1 MPPKEET
8 GQAGTGVQ
16 HALPASMALKL
27 KGQSGAQQYEAWK
40 VFKFQFE
47 NYLVATRQ
55 SELSEERKVAILL
68 HVMGVEIVPIYLS
81 FNLSGEKTVSQVIQ
95 EFEKYFSPQKN
106 LSLERNVF
114 LSRRQMPGESLEGFI
129 TNLKNLS
136 TTCELGSLRESLV
149 RDIFILGL
157 LEENSYIKERLL
169 EEGDKK
175 SLSEI
180 FDLARTLEMSKEK
193 CSKPVLSVSTSSHSR
208 SNSYNKNVKKS
219 KCNRCGYMVQIP
231 HQKCPAL
238 RAMCNSCSKVGHY
251 AKMCRV
257 KKVNTVQE
265 ISVHSEGQ
273 EPECGSKASP
283 NDSFFIG
290 VVNHNNDSPW
300 KVLVKVNNK
309 LLPMSIDTGAEAN
322 VMSLSSYKESGLPSF
337 SIQPTC
343 SKLTAYGGTDIPIVG
358 QCIINCEIN
367 KVKLPIR
374 FFICKADQPTVLG
387 AKACENFCLIKRIGS
402 IFDSQFGAYA
412 KLMSSYNDL
421 FEGLGCLPGYVRID
435 LKETAVPQVNPP
447 RRVPFKLMETFKT
460 ELDRMCEMGVI
471 EKLTKPT
478 EWLNSVVLVEK
489 PDGSLRVCL
498 DPRPLNKAIMRSQY
512 PLPTL
517 ESIRSKLIG
526 AQYFSKL
533 DASTAFWSM
542 QLDEKS
548 TDLCAFGTP
557 FGRFKFLRLA
567 YGLNL
572 APEKFHQKMTEYLG
586 DIDGVVC
593 YIDDIL
599 IFSHSKEQHDKILI
613 KVLDRMRSIN
623 LKLNMKKC
631 IIGKQK
637 ITFLGQN
644 FECTGMSPD
653 LSKIEA
659 IEKMPEPKN
668 VKDLQRFLGMINY
681 LSCYMPNMSNNCV
694 NLRKLLKK
702 ESLWCWESAHQ
713 MEFNGLKK
721 LICQAPILAF
731 FDVHKP
737 IVLTVD
743 SSQFA
748 VGACLLQEMKP
759 VAFASRSLTETQK
772 RWAQIEKELFA
783 IWFGCVKFH
792 QYIYGQSILVET
804 DHKPLVT
811 LFKKALSD
819 IPNRLQRIMLKL
831 QLYDL
836 HVVYKAG
843 KEMYVSD
850 TLSRAALTDTCQEFD
865 DMLDQELAVH
875 SNMFMRTLNVSDA
888 KLNEICEATKND
900 NILQQVKQFILTD
913 WPSYKNLVPKIIQ
926 PFYPYRNEL
935 HIVSDIIFKGSCI
948 VIPKS
953 MQNELIKSM
962 HSSHMGYNKNKN
974 FVKDV
979 VFWPTLFSDLKLFI
993 INCETCNKFKP
1004 NNVKEPLIAHEV
1016 PTHPWEKVGVDLFEF
1031 DRCHYLI
1038 LVDYY
1043 SKFFETALLHST
1055 NSRSII
1061 SQFKSIFCRQGV
1073 PAQLISDRGP
1083 PFSSNELN
1091 QFYKEWNI
1099 NHQCSSPYYP
1109 KSNGQVEQTVKL
1121 VKNTLIKCKDSNS
1134 DPYLALLHLRNSYSD
1149 GQEPPSKLLNARLLR
1164 TNIPTLPNQ
1173 LKSKIV
1179 SYKSYRNNY
1188 KKRITNM
1195 KKSYDKGAKP
1205 LEPLK
1210 LNECVL
1216 FQKKPGDI
1224 WLPAKISK
1232 LPKQIN
1238 SKRSYEVLTPDG
1250 STYCRNRVYLRKA
1263 GKQLDEI
1270 ATSNEDCGADAYLDP
1285 ENEYYCHCPAFYD
1298 KEQPVESQSSPST
1311 AGLGQDADRQSVEC
1325 PSTDPGQNINVS
1337 QDSDEMLDQTDLI
1350 LDNRNLLDRTVMLE
1364 SDDSFVSTDMSYQDD
1379 TKNDPDWLP

>member
-367 KVKLPIR
+367 K
-374 FFICKADQPTVLG
+374 
-387 AKACENFCLIKRIGS
+387 
-402 IFDSQFGAYA
+402 
-412 KLMSSYNDL
+412 
-421 FEGLGCLPGYVRID
+421 
-435 LKETAVPQVNPP
+435 
-447 RRVPFKLMETFKT
+447 
-460 ELDRMCEMGVI
+460 
-471 EKLTKPT
+471 
-478 EWLNSVVLVEK
+478 
-489 PDGSLRVCL
+489 
-498 DPRPLNKAIMRSQY
+498 
-512 PLPTL
+512 
-517 ESIRSKLIG
+517 
-526 AQYFSKL
+526 
-533 DASTAFWSM
+533 
-542 QLDEKS
+542 
-548 TDLCAFGTP
+548 
-557 FGRFKFLRLA
+557 
-567 YGLNL
+567 
-572 APEKFHQKMTEYLG
+572 
-586 DIDGVVC
+586 
-593 YIDDIL
+593 
-599 IFSHSKEQHDKILI
+599 
-613 KVLDRMRSIN
+613 
-623 LKLNMKKC
+623 
-631 IIGKQK
+631 
-637 ITFLGQN
+637 
-644 FECTGMSPD
+644 
-653 LSKIEA
+653 
-659 IEKMPEPKN
+659 
-668 VKDLQRFLGMINY
+668 
-681 LSCYMPNMSNNCV
+681 
-694 NLRKLLKK
+694 
-702 ESLWCWESAHQ
+702 
-713 MEFNGLKK
+713 
-721 LICQAPILAF
+721 
-731 FDVHKP
+731 
-737 IVLTVD
+737 
-743 SSQFA
+743 
-748 VGACLLQEMKP
+748 EMKP

-792 QYIYGQSILVET
+792 QYIYGLSILVET

-900 NILQQVKQFILTD
+900 NILQ
-913 WPSYKNLVPKIIQ
+913 
-926 PFYPYRNEL
+926 
-935 HIVSDIIFKGSCI
+935 
-948 VIPKS
+948 
-953 MQNELIKSM
+953 
-962 HSSHMGYNKNKN
+962 
-974 FVKDV
+974 
-979 VFWPTLFSDLKLFI
+979 
-993 INCETCNKFKP
+993 
-1004 NNVKEPLIAHEV
+1004 
-1016 PTHPWEKVGVDLFEF
+1016 
-1031 DRCHYLI
+1031 
-1038 LVDYY
+1038 
-1043 SKFFETALLHST
+1043 
-1055 NSRSII
+1055 
-1061 SQFKSIFCRQGV
+1061 
-1073 PAQLISDRGP
+1073 
-1083 PFSSNELN
+1083 
-1091 QFYKEWNI
+1091 
-1099 NHQCSSPYYP
+1099 
-1109 KSNGQVEQTVKL
+1109 
-1121 VKNTLIKCKDSNS
+1121 
-1134 DPYLALLHLRNSYSD
+1134 
-1149 GQEPPSKLLNARLLR
+1149 
-1164 TNIPTLPNQ
+1164 
-1173 LKSKIV
+1173 
-1179 SYKSYRNNY
+1179 
-1188 KKRITNM
+1188 
-1195 KKSYDKGAKP
+1195 
-1205 LEPLK
+1205 
-1210 LNECVL
+1210 
-1216 FQKKPGDI
+1216 QKKPGDI